1 MQNPK
6 VRKVYFNNCAVLVNS
21 ILVIVSYWRVIDT
34 VPCCFLKVSSVMLF
48 LKVSSV
54 LLMLD

>member
-21 ILVIVSYWRVIDT
+21 IVSYWRVIEYRY
-34 VPCCFLKVSSVMLF
+34 
-48 LKVSSV
+48 SSV
-54 LLMLD
+54 LALFES